1 MLFRE
6 RLCEV
11 LTMADGRDEWATRA
25 RRFLKA
31 ELKRAEVTYEE
42 LARRLGEMGIAETKG
57 SVTVKVNRG
66 AFPAWFFFAAM
77 KAIGVEQLRLEDV

>member
-1 MLFRE
+1 MS
-6 RLCEV
+6 
-11 LTMADGRDEWATRA
+11 DGRDEWASRS

-42 LARRLGEMGIAETKG
+42 LANRLKAMGIEETKG

-77 KAIGVEQLRLEDV
+77 TAIGKTTVNISDI